1 MKSLIEND
9 YVLKELNHS
18 IITASF
24 GLTTLKSDDNIDDL
38 MNRAD
43 IAMYESK
50 NNGKNKISIIN

>member
-9 YVLKELNHS
+9 YILKELNHS

-43 IAMYESK
+43 IKMIRECTPHK
-50 NNGKNKISIIN
+50 VREIED